1 MVWNLEDN
9 SDDPKEVRIYRY
21 LKNKKLAKTIV
32 KFLNLYA
39 YLKKQKYRDAEELR
53 QDILKNGEPLFSQK
67 ESEELFRLNVMRG
80 GESKY
85 PVLNN
90 FLKQF
95 LGWVYKWQPA
105 VLADI
110 TDTLTP
116 IKDNLQI
123 FKNIRENYELGE
135 IYGVILDT
143 ITEIIPANVTVL
155 ENVASEIPVVG
166 TVSGLIATM
175 ISSVFI
181 VFNNMLHFA
190 QGDDAGVFVDS
201 FLMIPFIGTSL
212 HSAALATERSLGG
225 IVEKRQKLIDT
236 VQKAFGPEHAI
247 AISSYIPDL
256 SQVPTSTPPANL
268 VPDTNLTNLVPD
280 TSLTNLVPGAANL
293 IQNPS
298 ISNLTNL
305 VPGAANLTNLVP
317 DINLT
322 NAIPSIT
329 NLPPNLNPLKQ
340 LTGGKHTKRKWT
352 LKKSRV

>member
-9 SDDPKEVRIYRY
+9 SDDPKEMRVYGY
-21 LKNKKLAKTIV
+21 VKNQTKQVDLAKTIV

-39 YLKKQKYRDAEELR
+39 YLKKQKYREAEQLR
-53 QDILKNGEPLFSQK
+53 QDILAHGKPLFSK
-67 ESEELFRLNVMRG
+67 PEAEELFRLSVMRG

-85 PVLNN
+85 PVLDN

-110 TDTLTP
+110 TDNLNP

-123 FKNIRENYELGE
+123 FKNIREHYELGE

-155 ENVASEIPVVG
+155 ENVANEMPVVG
-166 TVSGLIATM
+166 PVSGLIATM
-175 ISSVFI
+175 ISSIFI

-201 FLMIPFIGTSL
+201 FLMIPFIGTAL
-212 HSAALATERSLGG
+212 HAAALSTEKTLGG
-225 IVEKRQKLIDT
+225 ITEKRQKLIDT
-236 VQKAFGPEHAI
+236 VQKAFGPQEAL
-247 AISSYIPDL
+247 AVASYIPDL
-256 SQVPTSTPPANL
+256 TSPNIPTISQPS
-268 VPDTNLTNLVPD
+268 
-280 TSLTNLVPGAANL
+280 
-293 IQNPS
+293 IQNLSQLPS
-298 ISNLTNL
+298 IQNLSQLPSIQNL
-305 VPGAANLTNLVP
+305 SQQLPSIQNLSLPTVEGLPTVES
-317 DINLT
+317 LT

-352 LKKSRV
+352 QRKSRV